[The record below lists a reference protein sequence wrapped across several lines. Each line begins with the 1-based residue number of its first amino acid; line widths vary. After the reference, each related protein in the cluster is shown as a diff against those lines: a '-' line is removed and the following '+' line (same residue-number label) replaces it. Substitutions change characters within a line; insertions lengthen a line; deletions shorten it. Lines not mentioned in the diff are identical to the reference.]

1 MSMQTTGIPNRP
13 AAPGTGLDDEGYIMV
28 ALLIGMAVMAI
39 WMSAALPA
47 WRQQA
52 VREKEAELIFR
63 GEQYARAIFLYR
75 QENGQA
81 PPPNLDTL
89 VNRRYLRKKYLD
101 PMTGKDF
108 VPVAGTSSTPAPGR
122 GGAGVGRQGGGAQ
135 PQAGGGRGP
144 QVLQG
149 GFQQTTG
156 ITGVRSTSTEES
168 IVLYQNQQVYNQFPF
183 DWTFEAQR
191 AGAMG
196 PINVVPGGGNAVQGG
211 GVVAPGRGG
220 AGRATFGRGGAG
232 RGARGARGGRGA
244 AGSDRPQG
252 GRGQFGGVQGRGNQ

>member
-1 MSMQTTGIPNRP
+1 MTLPMRAAASEWRRIVRRVGMRITGPP
-13 AAPGTGLDDEGYIMV
+13 EQPVEPDTALDDEGYIMV

-39 WMSAALPA
+39 WTSAALPA

-52 VREKEAELIFR
+52 IREKEAELIFR

-101 PMTGKDF
+101 PMTGEDF
-108 VPVAGTSSTPAPGR
+108 VPIAGATAAAGAGR
-122 GGAGVGRQGGGAQ
+122 GGAGQGQQGA
-135 PQAGGGRGP
+135 GP
-144 QVLQG
+144 GQI
-149 GFQQTTG
+149 G
-156 ITGVRSTSTEES
+156 ITGVRSTSTEQS
-168 IVLYQNQQVYNQFPF
+168 IVVYQNQQVYSQFPF

-196 PINVVPGGGNAVQGG
+196 PIVVVPGGGNVPGRIQAIPARGRAG
-211 GVVAPGRGG
+211 AGLGRGRGG
-220 AGRATFGRGGAG
+220 RDGGAG
-232 RGARGARGGRGA
+232 PDGAPNRG
-244 AGSDRPQG
+244 
-252 GRGQFGGVQGRGNQ
+252 GQFGGARGRGSQ